1 LRGFFLEKKMD
12 EMLEPEDIA
21 GAKIDLE
28 NIRQGAAEDMVV
40 TPRSGLQYESLPRVS
55 RLGKEGFTAAIQ
67 KVENVGGY
75 ISVPTLPILNAYM
88 PLYNY
93 QLARVEA
100 TGDEYRWDPT
110 VTPTPKWVATGRN
123 YLNDAKLYI
132 DKSIKKGPAKPFFAV
147 VAANDA
153 PVFWVD
159 ENCELWTFGAQF
171 SINQLLALLQDKS
184 KPLIKNSGRV
194 IFNSTDLNGDSYFR
208 IGQNGYLYLFDQQLS
223 VQEQFKA
230 INDQSKAA
238 TQNIKLK
245 SVGVIKKRDLY
256 NADYLER
263 LNSIRA
269 MSPYV
274 CPVPRW
280 MSKQRF
286 TLGQNWVNDIKLTVP
301 SERVVIAGYDPSWR
315 EDIGVVHPQIIEFEQ
330 QMAGYKWW
338 MSINPYTGTNED
350 IEWPYIYGS
359 NDPELKKWELIS
371 GFPTPFD
378 RDPPN
383 INGVTSGFLSDSGF
397 VYDVKRGE
405 LILFWRR
412 TLRYDGQ
419 TTLDKITNEIV
430 AKATCD
436 GKNWSDFIWLRDAY
450 FVNNGSELD
459 EMLSPNIVYNPSDDL
474 YYLYAISN
482 GKLYYRTAEDVRSR
496 QWSAKTEAILNG
508 FPTETAIWHFD
519 MRFVGDKLV
528 AALHVDSVD
537 SYYCAV
543 SDDMH
548 NFVSSPITIIT
559 NENPNLYKPTFL
571 PILSDSTFK
580 LRFIFTS
587 DQASTPRWQ
596 LKVADT
602 TVVSIGD

>member
-1 LRGFFLEKKMD
+1 MAD
-12 EMLEPEDIA
+12 EIVTRQQLVDASTDADCLGQFISGSDIEDVLTRLGQQYPTLAKAVRIIQET
-21 GAKIDLE
+21 GADAVEQLE
-28 NIRQGAAEDMVV
+28 N
-40 TPRSGLQYESLPRVS
+40 T
-55 RLGKEGFTAAIQ
+55 
-67 KVENVGGY
+67 GGY
-75 ISVPTLPILNAYM
+75 ISAPTFSELQAIM
-88 PLYNY
+88 PTYNH
-93 QLARVEA
+93 QVGRDDS
-100 TGDEYRWDPT
+100 TGNEYRWNPAA
-110 VTPTPKWVATGRN
+110 TPTPRWEPTGRN
-123 YLNDAKLYI
+123 YLNDAKQYVNNLI
-132 DKSIKKGPAKPFFAV
+132 NTGPAEPFFV
-147 VAANDA
+147 VNSANDGK
-153 PVFWVD
+153 VFWID
-159 ENCELWTFGAQF
+159 GNCELWTFGADA
-171 SINQLLALLQDKS
+171 SINQMIYSLQEKTDPLL
-184 KPLIKNSGRV
+184 KNDGLT
-194 IFNSTDLNGDSYFR
+194 IFSSIDLNGDSYFYV
-208 IGQNGYLYLFDQQLS
+208 GQNGYLYLFGQSLS

-230 INDQSKAA
+230 IDDQNKAT

-245 SVGVIKKRDLY
+245 SIGVIKKRDLY

-263 LNSIRA
+263 LNSIRS

-286 TLGQNWVNDIKLTVP
+286 PLGQNWVNDIKLTVP
-301 SERVVIAGYDPSWR
+301 TERVVIAGYDPSWR

-338 MSINPYTGTNED
+338 LSINPYTGTNED

-359 NDPELKKWELIS
+359 NDPEFKKWDLIA

-419 TTLDKITNEIV
+419 TSLNKTTNEIV

-450 FVNNGSELD
+450 FVDNGSEVD

-474 YYLYAISN
+474 YYLYAVSN
-482 GKLYYRTAEDVRSR
+482 GKLYYRTAEDLRSR
-496 QWSAKTEAILNG
+496 QWSAKTEAVLNG
-508 FPTETAIWHFD
+508 FPVGITAIWHFD
-519 MRFVGDKLV
+519 MRFIGDKLV

-571 PILSDSTFK
+571 PILSENTFK
-580 LRFIFTS
+580 LRFIFTT
-587 DQASTPRWQ
+587 DQASNPRWA